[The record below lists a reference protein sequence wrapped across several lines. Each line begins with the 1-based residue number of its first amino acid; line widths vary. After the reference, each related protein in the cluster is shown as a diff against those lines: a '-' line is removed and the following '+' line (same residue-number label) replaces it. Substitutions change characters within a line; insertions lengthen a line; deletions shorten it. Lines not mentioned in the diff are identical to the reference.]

1 MWSSNSSP
9 KSKSKRF
16 DINVR
21 TVVAL
26 KECGL
31 SLATMKKLFNIMN
44 IQNVMHHKTYKQMS
58 MEVRDAAKA
67 AAEEAMSRSA
77 EVVRERH
84 KSGMYFSDQVSTS
97 GVQIVD
103 ISYDGTW
110 HQRGYSSHC
119 GVGAVVDNHNGLTL
133 DTHTVCVK
141 LL

>member
-26 KECGL
+26 KECAL

-84 KSGMYFSDQVSTS
+84 KSG
-97 GVQIVD
+97 I
-103 ISYDGTW
+103 
-110 HQRGYSSHC
+110 
-119 GVGAVVDNHNGLTL
+119 
-133 DTHTVCVK
+133 
-141 LL
+141 